1 MYSESIFRF
10 LIKGVLS
17 AWEKNEGQTRLII
30 GFASFFA
37 MAGMAVA
44 AIADSLKWR
53 SEYGYGAIFVFGI
66 SFLVL
71 MLFAIREDILTR
83 EHEEQKI
90 EEVEF
95 RARDNP
101 DRPEYAWDLARTK
114 LERYLDRNLAH
125 LHSIF
130 WLTAIVM
137 LCGFG
142 LIIFGIYKAYSTPDG
157 LPISIV
163 SAASGVLVSF
173 IGGSFLLVFRSIL
186 TQSAS
191 YVTVLERINAV
202 GMAVQIAS
210 GIPDAE
216 EKMRSETTASL
227 AKSLLSMYAT
237 GPKQE
242 ARVGR
247 VSET

>member
-1 MYSESIFRF
+1 MYYDSISRF
-10 LIKGVLS
+10 LIKGVLR
-17 AWEKNEGQTRLII
+17 AWERNEGQTRLLI
-30 GFASFFA
+30 GFSSLFSLV
-37 MAGMAVA
+37 GIGLA
-44 AIADSLKWR
+44 AIADALKWQK
-53 SEYGYGAIFVFGI
+53 EFGYGAIFVFGV

-71 MLFAIREDILTR
+71 LLIAFREDILSR

-90 EEVEF
+90 EEVES

-101 DRPEYAWDLARTK
+101 DKPEYAWDLARTK

-130 WLTAIVM
+130 WLTAVVM

-142 LIIFGIYKAYSTPDG
+142 LIIIGIYKAYSNPDG

-202 GMAVQIAS
+202 GMAVQITS
-210 GIPDAE
+210 SIPDTE
-216 EKMRSETTASL
+216 EKMRSETTANL
-227 AKSLLSMYAT
+227 ARSLLSMYAT
-237 GPKQE
+237 GEKKDAPK
-242 ARVGR
+242 G
-247 VSET
+247 